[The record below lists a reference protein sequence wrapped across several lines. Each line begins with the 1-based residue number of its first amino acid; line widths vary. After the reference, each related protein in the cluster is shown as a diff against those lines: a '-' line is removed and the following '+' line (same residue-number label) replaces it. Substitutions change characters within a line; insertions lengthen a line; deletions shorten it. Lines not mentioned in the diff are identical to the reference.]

1 MTVASSGL
9 PLDLQAA
16 WLCRVLA
23 SGRVSEGGSLT
34 PDVLQRAR
42 IERVHLLLAHLAAE
56 GGASTGVPPDAAA
69 ALAQELRIAAV
80 LDAARTRELSRVLG
94 ALEAAACGPL
104 VFKGAALAHTHY
116 GRPWLRP
123 RVDTDILV
131 SALDR
136 ERAAQVFRELG
147 YTRPALVSGRLVMYQ
162 EMFVRSE
169 AGGLEHVFDLHWRVA
184 NPQVVS
190 NVASYEDLRAGAVEV
205 AAPPAR
211 LRVPCPADALVL
223 ACVHR
228 AAHHHDAQDLLWLY
242 DIHLLAKGLSPR
254 AWDAFVA
261 RAEAGAVATLCARG
275 LALAGA
281 RFGTDVPTVVTTA
294 LAASTRDEPS
304 AVFLR
309 GDLRPIDVLL
319 SDLGALGAR
328 DRVRLVREVLAPPR
342 SFMRETYGER
352 AWLPWAYVRRVLGG
366 AVKWVRRGKQ
376 TLP

>member
-1 MTVASSGL
+1 MTVASSGP
-9 PLDLQAA
+9 PLDRQAA
-16 WLCRVLA
+16 WLCGVLA
-23 SGRVSEGGSLT
+23 SERVSEGGALT
-34 PDVLQRAR
+34 PEVLQRAR
-42 IERVHLLLAHLAAE
+42 IERVHLLLAHLTAA
-56 GGASTGVPPDAAA
+56 GGASTGVPPEATA

-80 LDAARTRELSRVLG
+80 LDAARIRELSRVLG

-104 VFKGAALAHTHY
+104 VFKGAALAQTHY
-116 GRPWLRP
+116 KRPWLRP

-131 SALDR
+131 NGLDR
-136 ERAAQVFRELG
+136 ERAEHVFRDLG

-169 AGGLEHVFDLHWRVA
+169 GGGLEHVFDLHWRVL

-190 NVASYEDLRAGAVEV
+190 NVASYAELRARAVEV
-205 AAPPAR
+205 QAPPAR

-242 DIHLLAKGLSPR
+242 DIHLVARGLSPPE
-254 AWDAFVA
+254 WEAFVI
-261 RAEAGAVATLCARG
+261 RAQTGAVATLCARG

-281 RFGTDVPTVVTTA
+281 RFGTDVPTAVTTA
-294 LAASTRDEPS
+294 LAASTRAEPS

-328 DRVRLVREVLAPPR
+328 DRVRLVWEVLAPPR
-342 SFMRETYGER
+342 SFMREVYGER

-366 AVKWVRRGKQ
+366 ALKWVRRG
-376 TLP
+376 